1 MSWSKT
7 PTKAE
12 TTKKQKYVVPQI
24 VNKYGHIEYI
34 LTPELA
40 RELKRLYPVTMNR
53 DLMGLF
59 GLSFST
65 LQRFK
70 RELGLKKNDKVIKR
84 KHTQMVKRI
93 CEQNGYYES
102 IKGKRPTPQCIE
114 ASRKWWAQGNSP
126 KKILKENNPRKYKAM
141 CRKQGEQ
148 RRARFADER
157 KRLRIGLE
165 QNTALHIPQ
174 FAYTKQQ
181 VSARYNAIR
190 RGYILGDMRVRFGER
205 YTIYWNKETERSLI
219 FERNLDR
226 YGFTLKE
233 LPEPKMERKPRVEHE
248 YADAI

>member
-7 PTKAE
+7 PTKSE

-24 VNKYGHIEYI
+24 TNKRGRTEYI

-40 RELKRLYPVTMNR
+40 DELKRLYPTTMNR

-70 RELGLKKNDKVIKR
+70 RELGLRKNDKAIKR
-84 KHTQMVKRI
+84 KHTAMVKRI

-114 ASRKWWAQGNSP
+114 ASRKWWAEGNNP

-148 RRARFADER
+148 RRARFAEER

-174 FAYTKQQ
+174 FAYTRQQ
-181 VSARYNAIR
+181 VSARYNAIK
-190 RGYILGDMRVRFGER
+190 RGYILGDMRERFGER
-205 YTIYWNKETERSLI
+205 YTIYWNKETERSPI

-226 YGFTLKE
+226 YGLTLKE
-233 LPEPKMERKPRVEHE
+233 LPEPKKER
-248 YADAI
+248 